1 MLPIPEEIKGK
12 LVKALDDEN
21 DVDDATVVEMVSFLE
36 KYPITRATLE
46 ETKIGKMV
54 NDLRRKIKNE
64 KLAKRIKQLVRNWKK
79 ILDETPVNGG
89 IPGPTHPALSQLRS
103 SPAVSPALSRVS
115 SSGRLVSPAQGS
127 VSPAPGKPGGT
138 PKQAGKKNASPALAA
153 GYRPGH
159 RKALSPGAG
168 TNGVAAAAST
178 SRVASP
184 ALSSGSSRMASPALS
199 GGPSSRMASPALS
212 GGPSSRMAS
221 PALSGGHA
229 RMASPALSG
238 GHARMASPAL
248 SGGHARMASPA
259 LSGGPSRMASPVLAA
274 RTASPTVSRRVVSPA
289 VSGRP
294 ESKMAAG
301 RVASP
306 AVPGRV
312 KSPAVL
318 PPLGQQGKGKVSP
331 LLTPGQ
337 SPELQSPFSRKHGDK
352 SRLRKVASTSEIS
365 NVDNRTMS
373 SFHSERHLDRLGG
386 EVDKGRQDLDEESSC
401 RSSRA
406 GGSDHAHP
414 HNHSNKT
421 AVSLNSNNSNSKDQR
436 ELSKTNM
443 ANRKRARELSASP
456 PEEST
461 KRTRLET
468 SSLSAN
474 SHRHSKVI
482 NGYTPKSSKK
492 HIAALETPKD
502 NTVTSTLS
510 VHSKQVLSPH
520 LSTTASEENLSLSH
534 VHSDSFLMHQE
545 STESNL
551 SSQSFDR
558 PSRDRHK
565 VKTTEQLI
573 EELQKKNNG
582 SKIGHSIMAK
592 LRTHQI
598 EQEQDVP
605 GSVLPVG
612 MKPRG
617 KRGRPRKSDIPV
629 PPPTLSKVK
638 SELVERF
645 LSTSDPTSSVDDYS
659 PFKDDLLPD
668 PGQPGAEP
676 GAEAEPCKSLYSK
689 DNLDLASTSRQ
700 DVSELAPRQKNG
712 RSALSPSPPVP
723 STSQTTERTGSAL
736 TLEEIYA
743 QLPPVDDDI
752 DWDAV
757 DFYELPEPTPVTEER
772 VEHLHTERLP
782 GVNGLYDLNGDWT
795 SWQQVL
801 TLPSYEGNPLHI
813 LPYVDLDN

>member
-1 MLPIPEEIKGK
+1 MLPIPEEIKEK

-89 IPGPTHPALSQLRS
+89 IPGPTHPAISQLRS
-103 SPAVSPALSRVS
+103 SPAVSPALSRVA
-115 SSGRLVSPAQGS
+115 SSGRLVSPALGR
-127 VSPAPGKPGGT
+127 VSPAPGRPGT
-138 PKQAGKKNASPALAA
+138 PKQKNASPALA
-153 GYRPGH
+153 GYRPVAAGN

-168 TNGVAAAAST
+168 TNGVAMAST
-178 SRVASP
+178 STIQKV
-184 ALSSGSSRMASPALS
+184 
-199 GGPSSRMASPALS
+199 
-212 GGPSSRMAS
+212 AS
-221 PALSGGHA
+221 PALSGGH
-229 RMASPALSG
+229 
-238 GHARMASPAL
+238 
-248 SGGHARMASPA
+248 
-259 LSGGPSRMASPVLAA
+259 SRMASPVLAG
-274 RTASPTVSRRVVSPA
+274 RTASPTVPGRVLSPA
-289 VSGRP
+289 VSGRAEP
-294 ESKMAAG
+294 KTAMG

-306 AVPGRV
+306 SMSGRV
-312 KSPAVL
+312 KSPALL
-318 PPLGQQGKGKVSP
+318 PSMSKGKASP
-331 LLTPGQ
+331 LLASSSVQ
-337 SPELQSPFSRKHGDK
+337 SPELQSPLSHKRNHGAAADK
-352 SRLRKVASTSEIS
+352 NRLRKVASTSEMS
-365 NVDNRTMS
+365 NVEDKMVS
-373 SFHSERHLDRLGG
+373 GFHSERHVDRLGG
-386 EVDKGRQDLDEESSC
+386 EIDKGRQDSDEES
-401 RSSRA
+401 SSRA

-414 HNHSNKT
+414 HNHSIKT
-421 AVSLNSNNSNSKDQR
+421 TLSLNSNNTNSKDQR

-443 ANRKRARELSASP
+443 ANRKRARELSDSP
-456 PEEST
+456 PEERT
-461 KRTRLET
+461 KKTRLES

-474 SHRHSKVI
+474 SHRHNKVI
-482 NGYTPKSSKK
+482 NGYTSKSSKK

-502 NTVTSTLS
+502 NSVSSTSS
-510 VHSKQVLSPH
+510 VHSKVLSPH

-534 VHSDSFLMHQE
+534 SHSDSFLMHQE

-551 SSQSFDR
+551 SNQSFDR

-573 EELQKKNNG
+573 EDLQKKNNG
-582 SKIGHSIMAK
+582 SKIGHSIMTK
-592 LRTHQI
+592 LRTNQI

-617 KRGRPRKSDIPV
+617 KRGRPRKNDISV
-629 PPPTLSKVK
+629 PHSNVTLSKVK

-645 LSTSDPTSSVDDYS
+645 LNTSDPSSPMDDYS

-668 PGQPGAEP
+668 PGQSVAESRMES
-676 GAEAEPCKSLYSK
+676 EACNSLYSK
-689 DNLDLASTSRQ
+689 DNLDMASTSRQ
-700 DVSELAPRQKNG
+700 DLSELVPKEENSRDAI
-712 RSALSPSPPVP
+712 SPLPPA
-723 STSQTTERTGSAL
+723 SSSQTERTGSAL

-743 QLPPVDDDI
+743 QLPPVDHDI

-757 DFYELPEPTPVTEER
+757 DFFELPEAAPVREET
-772 VEHLHTERLP
+772 VDQLHSDRLP
-782 GVNGLYDLNGDWT
+782 GINGLYDINGDWT

-801 TLPSYEGNPLHI
+801 TLPSYEDNPLHI